1 MEMRRSDYWYF
12 NNIFTPDR
20 CQYIIDLGLKKGFH
34 KGTVAR
40 KKRLNTKV
48 RKSQVCFLHN
58 QYLFDV
64 INTYLPTANKSAL
77 WNYRYERI
85 EDVQLT
91 RYEKGDHYSW
101 HVDSTLNPYTDP
113 KKPNFYGKIRKIS
126 LVVPL
131 SDPRTYKGGN
141 FQFWSGKTLT
151 IKEGRKQGS
160 LLFFPS
166 YLWHRVTPIT
176 EGIRYSLVAWIC
188 GDPFV

>member
-1 MEMRRSDYWYF
+1 MD
-12 NNIFTPDR
+12 
-20 CQYIIDLGLKKGFH
+20 H
-34 KGTVAR
+34 KLTLTVA
-40 KKRLNTKV
+40 
-48 RKSQVCFLHN
+48 
-58 QYLFDV
+58 
-64 INTYLPTANKSAL
+64 IANV
-77 WNYRYERI
+77 N
-85 EDVQLT
+85 
-91 RYEKGDHYSW
+91 
-101 HVDSTLNPYTDP
+101 STLEVLKDNPSFDIISANLNSVKLILENQSQKLESTVDITEDYTDP
-113 KKPNFYGKIRKIS
+113 KKPKFYGKIRKIS